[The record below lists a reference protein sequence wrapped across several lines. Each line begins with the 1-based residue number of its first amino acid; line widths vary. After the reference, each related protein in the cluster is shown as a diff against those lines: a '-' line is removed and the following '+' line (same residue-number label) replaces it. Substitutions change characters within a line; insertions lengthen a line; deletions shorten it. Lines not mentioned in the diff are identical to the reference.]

1 MDLSAQVTYIYCGS
15 NIYLKFFF
23 AQLPCAS
30 GIYMK
35 LLLNEI
41 LICQCIYYV
50 NLNNFFSFDFL
61 IIMQL
66 SGTRS
71 KVVTL

>member
-15 NIYLKFFF
+15 NLF